1 MKTTKK
7 IFIMLALFAMT
18 VVGAT
23 FCGNTQQEV
32 NVKTLFDMLP
42 YDALPEHVA
51 LGELDRDEYIC
62 ECDYENGYLELAGG
76 HYEWQMCY
84 WNLNDGRKL
93 VAVNQGFETG
103 PRLLFFYYEEGE
115 LREDGDYSLW
125 EDITINLEDFIDVSQ
140 LHPDII
146 DDLREHVESLKYI
159 LYYQLPQ
166 EGTAIK
172 VHIDYEEVIEDFE
185 SIPYEAF
192 KELTLT
198 WIDEKWVKQ

>member
-1 MKTTKK
+1 
-7 IFIMLALFAMT
+7 
-18 VVGAT
+18 
-23 FCGNTQQEV
+23 
-32 NVKTLFDMLP
+32 
-42 YDALPEHVA
+42 
-51 LGELDRDEYIC
+51 
-62 ECDYENGYLELAGG
+62 
-76 HYEWQMCY
+76 MCY
-84 WNLNDGRKL
+84 WSLEDGRKL

-115 LREDGDYSLW
+115 LREDGDYFLW
-125 EDITINLEDFIDVSQ
+125 EDITITLEDFVDVSQ

-146 DDLREHVESLKYI
+146 DDVRENVESLKYI

-192 KELTLT
+192 KELTLS

>member
-62 ECDYENGYLELAGG
+62 NAIMKTATLVGRRPLR
-76 HYEWQMCY
+76 WQMCY

-103 PRLLFFYYEEGE
+103 PRLLFF
-115 LREDGDYSLW
+115 LL
-125 EDITINLEDFIDVSQ
+125 
-140 LHPDII
+140 
-146 DDLREHVESLKYI
+146 
-159 LYYQLPQ
+159 
-166 EGTAIK
+166 
-172 VHIDYEEVIEDFE
+172 
-185 SIPYEAF
+185 
-192 KELTLT
+192 
-198 WIDEKWVKQ
+198 